1 VCVGGGVAGGD
12 GAPRGGG
19 GEGGRADH
27 LWEQHSLIHTFTHGP
42 NNYTDTKP
50 LMSSLL
56 VVRRVYRL
64 EIQSVMLLFSGP
76 LVN

>member
-27 LWEQHSLIHTFTHGP
+27 LGDTAQFNHLSRLSIALSAQSCSKHFRFRTGLIIFRSTGMIF
-42 NNYTDTKP
+42 
-50 LMSSLL
+50 
-56 VVRRVYRL
+56 
-64 EIQSVMLLFSGP
+64 
-76 LVN
+76 